1 MTLELNPRIAKEAP
15 LQRFGR
21 SQLLSA
27 LPPRDLALMLADVAE
42 VQFARGTVI
51 HEAGD
56 PIEHVYFIHDGLV
69 SLLVGVAE
77 GRSVEIA
84 AVGREG
90 AIGALAGLGSGVALN
105 QAVVQ
110 LPVRAAGIA
119 TSRLTTI
126 AHESKPVRDMLL
138 AYGNLLLMQ
147 VQQLVA
153 CSAMHDV
160 EARLARWLLQG
171 MDRNGSTLPMTQELI
186 ARLLGVQRT
195 TVTMV
200 CRTLQVEGL
209 IHVGRGVVRVLDAV
223 GLEKKACSCYQVMRD
238 ATERTFQNLRGE

>member
-1 MTLELNPRIAKEAP
+1 MTLELNQPFAQEAP
-15 LQRFGR
+15 RKGFGR

-27 LPPRDLALMLADVAE
+27 LPPRDLALLLADVAE
-42 VQFARGTVI
+42 VQLARGTVI
-51 HEAGD
+51 HEPGD
-56 PIEHVYFIHDGLV
+56 RMEQVYFIHDGLV

-90 AIGALAGLGSGVALN
+90 AIGALAGLGSGIALN

-110 LPVRAAGIA
+110 LPARAACIA
-119 TSRLTTI
+119 TSRLTAI
-126 AHESKPVRDMLL
+126 VHESKPVRDMLL
-138 AYGNLLLMQ
+138 AYANLLLMQ

-153 CSAMHDV
+153 CSATHDV
-160 EARLARWLLQG
+160 EARLARWLLQAV
-171 MDRNGSTLPMTQELI
+171 DRNGSALPMTQELM

-209 IHVGRGVVRVLDAV
+209 IHVGRGVVRILDAA
-223 GLEKKACSCYQVMRD
+223 GLEKKACSCYQVMRV
-238 ATERTFQNLRGE
+238 ATEHTLQNVGHD